1 MQAWGICKY
10 AQKFRWLSVIAEDLP
25 GARQRVFGQCDAN
38 CRTADV
44 LHVAAALEA
53 GANRLLSFDQGQ
65 KSVARRMKL
74 KTN

>member
-1 MQAWGICKY
+1 M
-10 AQKFRWLSVIAEDLP
+10 AERNR
-25 GARQRVFGQCDAN
+25 G
-38 CRTADV
+38 ADV
-44 LHVAAALEA
+44 LPVAAALEA